1 MEISDLERLVALIEG
16 SSIGELTLKQGD
28 SCITLKRS
36 VDHSPIQEIFPNSG
50 ASLQNEFV
58 DSSFAD
64 ELEDEEELIERI
76 QAPLVG
82 IFTNVKPMIA
92 PGAKVKQGQT
102 VCFIE
107 AMNIQSDVKS
117 PVNGIVTDA
126 FIEAGHPVEYGQ
138 LLYTVSPDGVQS

>member
-1 MEISDLERLVALIEG
+1 MEISELERLVALIDG
-16 SSIGELTLKQGD
+16 SCIGELTLKQGD

-36 VDHSPIQEIFPNSG
+36 ANHSPIQENFPNSG
-50 ASLQNEFV
+50 IEFQNEFV

-64 ELEDEEELIERI
+64 EQEDEEELIERI

-92 PGAKVKQGQT
+92 LGAKVKQGQT

-117 PVNGIVTDA
+117 PLSGIVTDA

-138 LLYTVSPDGVQS
+138 LLFTIRPDDA

>member
-1 MEISDLERLVALIEG
+1 MEISDIERLVALVQ
-16 SSIGELTLKQGD
+16 SSGIGELTLKQGD

-36 VDHSPIQEIFPNSG
+36 ADQTLIHQTAISNGEDR
-50 ASLQNEFV
+50 QNEYA
-58 DSSFAD
+58 DSSFGD
-64 ELEDEEELIERI
+64 DREEEEELVVPVI
-76 QAPLVG
+76 APLVG

-117 PVNGIVTDA
+117 PVSGIVTDA

-138 LLYTVSPDGVQS
+138 LLFTINPDPS